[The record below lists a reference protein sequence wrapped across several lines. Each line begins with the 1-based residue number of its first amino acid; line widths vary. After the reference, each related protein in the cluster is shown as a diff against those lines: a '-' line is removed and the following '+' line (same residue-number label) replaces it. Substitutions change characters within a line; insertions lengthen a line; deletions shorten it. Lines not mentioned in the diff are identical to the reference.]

1 MSTLTHSE
9 PVVEP
14 NRRTHQLDLG
24 RATGF
29 LFGIG
34 TQLLFLLT
42 VVYLFLFLRY
52 CSGTSYAGW
61 WWSDALMAAGFAVPH
76 SILLAPPVQKWMR
89 GWLPAGLVG
98 CLHCTVTCVTLLLM
112 FGFWGSSGVVLWE
125 AGGWVKS
132 LILGCFYLSWVALL
146 YSLYCTGLGYHTG
159 LTQWWYWWT
168 QTKPP
173 RRPFLTSGAFRYMRH
188 PVYMSFLGLVW
199 FTPTMTL
206 DHAILTT
213 VWTIYIYA
221 GSWFKDRRL
230 LHFIGEDYRAYAR
243 RVPGLPLIGFGSL
256 NRFKA

>member
-1 MSTLTHSE
+1 MSTLAQSE
-9 PVVEP
+9 TAVEP
-14 NRRTHQLDLG
+14 TVRTRQLDLG
-24 RATGF
+24 RLAGF
-29 LFGIG
+29 LFGVG
-34 TQLLFLLT
+34 TQLMFALT
-42 VVYLFLFLRY
+42 VLYLFLFLRY
-52 CSGTSYAGW
+52 CAGTEYQGW
-61 WWSDALMAAGFAVPH
+61 WWSDFLMAAGFAVPH

-89 GWLPAGLVG
+89 GWLPAGLLG
-98 CLHCTVTCVTLLLM
+98 CLHCSITCVSLLLM
-112 FGFWGSSGVVLWE
+112 FRFWGSSGIVLWE
-125 AGGWVKS
+125 TSGWLKSVILAG
-132 LILGCFYLSWVALL
+132 FYFSWGALL
-146 YSLYCTGLGYHTG
+146 YSLYWTGFGYQTG

-168 QTKPP
+168 ETKPP

-206 DHAILTT
+206 DHAVLTA

-230 LHFIGEDYRAYAR
+230 LKFIGEEYRAYAQ